1 MEKLM
6 KEHPEIDAVLS
17 ANDSPVLIVANLGTQ
32 HLDAGKFAKGA
43 FVAAYAIGRRF
54 WCAFDHHAF
63 SFATHSFKE
72 VARRSGFYGAFCP
85 NAADNRAPAAWTAF
99 VFVWS
104 A

>member
-1 MEKLM
+1 MLIM
-6 KEHPEIDAVLS
+6 VAVRFASLS
-17 ANDSPVLIVANLGTQ
+17 ASSAPS
-32 HLDAGKFAKGA
+32 GKFAKGA
-43 FVAAYAIGRRF
+43 FVAAYAFAIGRRF
-54 WCAFDHHAF
+54 WCAFDHHEF

-72 VARRSGFYGAFCP
+72 VARLSGFYGAFCP